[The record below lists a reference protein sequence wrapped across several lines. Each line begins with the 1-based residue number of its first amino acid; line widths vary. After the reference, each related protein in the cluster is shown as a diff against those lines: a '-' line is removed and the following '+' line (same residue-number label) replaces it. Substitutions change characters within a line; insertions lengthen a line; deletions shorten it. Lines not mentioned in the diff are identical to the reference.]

1 MKNWKKHEGSMPTL
15 TKEDK
20 IVCEALSLYGSEI
33 YIARDKTNLL
43 LVYFS
48 KPVKSE
54 EDEWWSCNNEDM
66 QSLVIKDKFFKFIT
80 WDDEEPWLL
89 ADLLKLEVEED
100 RQGET
105 IHWIPFKLDENGCL
119 DCPYPDDGEDIL
131 ISDGKTVWM
140 DNFNDNDDGCFLYHS
155 FRKLKDFEGL
165 AWAKLP
171 KPHKKE
177 IKNESEAW
185 EQEISPKTIAQLKE
199 ALYTIKECCEFV
211 GGYCEDCMLSLN
223 GYDCQFSRGDKPAY
237 WDVKPKI
244 SIKEHI

>member
-1 MKNWKKHEGSMPTL
+1 MKNWKKDKGIMPTL

-20 IVCEALSLYGSEI
+20 IVCKALSLYARSET
-33 YIARDKTNLL
+33 YIARDYTNLL
-43 LVYFS
+43 FVYFS

-54 EDEWWSCNNEDM
+54 EDEWWSSDNDKVMKPLAIEDR
-66 QSLVIKDKFFKFIT
+66 FFKFIT

-105 IHWIPFKLDENGCL
+105 IHWIPFKLDENGYL
-119 DCPYPDDGEDIL
+119 DCLYPEDGEDIL

-155 FRKLKDFEGL
+155 FRRLKDFEGL

-171 KPHKKE
+171 EPHKQE
-177 IKNESEAW
+177 IKNENA
-185 EQEISPKTIAQLKE
+185 K
-199 ALYTIKECCEFV
+199 
-211 GGYCEDCMLSLN
+211 
-223 GYDCQFSRGDKPAY
+223 
-237 WDVKPKI
+237 
-244 SIKEHI
+244 